1 MLISISEILGLLLT
15 CLVLGFIFID
25 AIPRGK
31 NKKSYL
37 KGLIYAGLIVS
48 PGIILHELMH
58 KFTALFFGLEAVFKV
73 FPLGIIIA
81 VVLKLVHSPFL
92 LIAPGYVEIGN
103 TTNLQ
108 MFFISFM
115 GPFTNLVLWL
125 IAKFRLKSKNLSK
138 NQLIFWHVTRQI
150 NITLFIF
157 NMIPVPPLDGSK
169 VFYSLYKLIF
179 S

>member
-1 MLISISEILGLLLT
+1 MLISISEVLGLLVT
-15 CLVLGFIFID
+15 CLVLGFLFADSITKI
-25 AIPRGK
+25 K
-31 NKKSYL
+31 NKRAYL
-37 KGLIYAGLIVS
+37 KNIVYAGLIVS

-58 KFTALFFGLEAVFKV
+58 KFTAIFFGLEAVFKV

-108 MFFISFM
+108 MFFISFL
-115 GPFTNLVLWL
+115 GPLTNLILWI
-125 IAKFRLKSKNLSK
+125 IAKRKLKSKNLNK
-138 NQLIFWHVTRQI
+138 NQLLFWQVTKQI
-150 NITLFIF
+150 NIMLFIF
-157 NMIPVPPLDGSK
+157 NMIPLPPLDGSK
-169 VFYSLYKLIF
+169 VFYSIYKLIF

>member
-1 MLISISEILGLLLT
+1 M
-15 CLVLGFIFID
+15 D
-25 AIPRGK
+25 ALPKRTAKFDIKRM
-31 NKKSYL
+31 
-37 KGLIYAGLIVS
+37 IYAGLIVS

-73 FPLGIIIA
+73 FPIGIIIA

-108 MFFISFM
+108 MFFISFF
-115 GPFTNLVLWL
+115 GPLTNLILW
-125 IAKFRLKSKNLSK
+125 IVAKYKLKSRNLNK
-138 NQLIFWHVTRQI
+138 NQLLFWHITKQI

-157 NMIPVPPLDGSK
+157 NMIPLPPLDGSK

-179 S
+179 N